1 MRRLL
6 FFVDFSHIQGSRT
19 KGCFEVVLEGEEGRF
34 IEDPEASDE
43 GEVGTFSNW
52 VGFGDVRSSEKLTA
66 ALIEFFWSTGLV
78 QT

>member
-34 IEDPEASDE
+34 IEDPEASHE
-43 GEVGTFSNW
+43 GEVGNILKLG
-52 VGFGDVRSSEKLTA
+52 GFWRCAFERETDHFPYR
-66 ALIEFFWSTGLV
+66 IF
-78 QT
+78 